1 MLSSIAKLITR
12 HSISPHLKRA
22 HSPAQPFST
31 SFARAMKVTPVPV
44 RDDNYA
50 YIVSD
55 GAKGVFV
62 DPYDLG
68 KVQDAAQ
75 KLGVSEI
82 VGSITTHHHFDHSG
96 GNEAFAKAYPSATV
110 WGGSDKCPA
119 MTKQVKHGDSFAL
132 WQGSN
137 IQAKIYATPCHTQ
150 DSHAFFLQD
159 EAGKKGVFTGDTLFV
174 GGCGR
179 FFEGTPEEMHRAL
192 NTVLA
197 SLPDD
202 TIVYCGHEYTGG
214 NIAFGIGVLPQRK
227 SVQDLA
233 AFVKEKRNNG
243 VTTGVFTIADE
254 KKHNV
259 FMLVDD
265 EEVAEAI
272 GAKGKGPVEVM
283 RILRE
288 YKNNGKMQVNL

>member
-1 MLSSIAKLITR
+1 
-12 HSISPHLKRA
+12 
-22 HSPAQPFST
+22 
-31 SFARAMKVTPVPV
+31 MKVTPVAV

-119 MTKQVKHGDSFAL
+119 MTKQVKNGDSFPL

-159 EAGKKGVFTGDTLFV
+159 EAGKKGVFTGESDRDGIALPARSSDSFCFGV
-174 GGCGR
+174 QGGCGR